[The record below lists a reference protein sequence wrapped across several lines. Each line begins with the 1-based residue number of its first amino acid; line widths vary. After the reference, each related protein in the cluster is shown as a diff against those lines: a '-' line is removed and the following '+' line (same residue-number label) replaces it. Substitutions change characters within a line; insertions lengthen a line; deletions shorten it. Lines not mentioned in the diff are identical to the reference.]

1 VREGKVRAIGASNY
15 SAPALSAALEASAAR
30 GFAAYA
36 TLQPKYNLYSRSD
49 FEGALMTLCV
59 REEIGVIPY
68 YGLASGFLTG
78 KYRTKEDL
86 AQSARG
92 SAVEKYM
99 DERGMRIL
107 AALDQVSGE
116 LHAKPAQ
123 VALAWLMARPAIS
136 APIASATTLAQLR
149 ELMAA
154 ADLALGARAM
164 ETLDRASE

>member
-1 VREGKVRAIGASNY
+1 
-15 SAPALSAALEASAAR
+15 
-30 GFAAYA
+30 
-36 TLQPKYNLYSRSD
+36 
-49 FEGALMTLCV
+49 MTLCV

-78 KYRTKEDL
+78 KYRTRADL

-92 SAVEKYM
+92 AAVEKYM
-99 DERGMRIL
+99 DDRGMRVL
-107 AALDQVSGE
+107 AALDEVARGM
-116 LHAKPAQ
+116 HAKPAQ

-154 ADLALGARAM
+154 ADLALDAQAM
-164 ETLDRASE
+164 ERLDRASD